1 MKRPNKNEFS
11 DAYEAILAWS
21 PAKREQNE
29 LHRTMSLPVDDECR
43 RRRPSARGKLYFC
56 LVGAF
61 TIFFS
66 SFFTASAQFGLPA
79 NQLPNLN
86 MRPILT
92 MTAEPTTPSPN
103 SILNI
108 TANLYG
114 ITTVNN
120 SNFTWFVNDI
130 KQKDSSGLN
139 KNTFLLRTGNIGTIY
154 KITVNIATPGGDS
167 LSDSM
172 LFTVSD
178 FDLTW
183 SASSRAPASYKGK
196 ILPTKN
202 SAVKIMALPMVYWP
216 GTKTLIGGNDLIF
229 NWTVDDKFQSAKSGA
244 GKSSLAFT
252 IPDFVGANKS
262 VLLNI
267 KTVDGAVSLNKS
279 VEIPVVRPQTVIRWV
294 DPKTEAPYGGA
305 LKNLSV
311 KLPVSL
317 NFIAQNYF
325 FNAPP
330 DGLRWQWFVNGEEAA
345 AAGAKP
351 WLASLNFPDIKTVFS
366 IQIKAEAKNPDSDLE
381 TAQATVNINIK

>member
-1 MKRPNKNEFS
+1 MNNKVNRPNKNNIFRS
-11 DAYEAILAWS
+11 FHS
-21 PAKREQNE
+21 PNGMVSPPKAGSIGA
-29 LHRTMSLPVDDECR
+29 RTDSVVAAGR
-43 RRRPSARGKLYFC
+43 RSAREKDYFC
-56 LVGAF
+56 LVE
-61 TIFFS
+61 TIIIFFL

-86 MRPILT
+86 MKPILT

-108 TANLYG
+108 AANLSG
-114 ITTVNN
+114 ITSVNN
-120 SNFTWFVNDI
+120 SDFTWFVNDI

-139 KNTFLLRTGNIGTIY
+139 KNTFLLRTGNIGAVY

-183 SASSRAPASYKGK
+183 SASSRAPVSYKGK

-244 GKSSLAFT
+244 GKSILAFT
-252 IPDFVGANKS
+252 IPDFVGVTKS

-267 KTVDGAVSLNKS
+267 KTLDGAASLNKS
-279 VEIPVVRPQTVIRWV
+279 VEIPVVRPQTILRWV

-311 KLPVSL
+311 KPPIAL

-351 WLASLNFPDIKTVFS
+351 WLASLNFPDIKTAFS

-381 TAQATVNINIK
+381 TAQSIVNINIK